1 MKAWRRSGGLGPG
14 AVTTTATV
22 TSISTDGSNI
32 ATVVFSAAVVSIGD
46 VSKIESN
53 GNPGVA
59 VVGGLGTQLVDVDF
73 GAAVDPGQ
81 PWTYTEPAAS
91 VVYVGGET
99 GVSSSGVN
107 G

>member
-1 MKAWRRSGGLGPG
+1 
-14 AVTTTATV
+14 V
-22 TSISTDGSNI
+22 TSISTDGSNV

-46 VSKIESN
+46 ISQIVSN
-53 GNPGVA
+53 GNAGIG

-81 PWTYTEPAAS
+81 AWSYTEPAAA
-91 VVYVGGET
+91 VVYVGGEI

>member
-22 TSISTDGSNI
+22 IAISTDGSDV

-46 VSKIESN
+46 VTKITSDIWT
-53 GNPGVA
+53 GLV
-59 VVGGLGTQLVDVDF
+59 VVGGLGTQLIDVQF
-73 GAAVDPGQ
+73 GGALDPGEA
-81 PWTYTEPAAS
+81 WSYSEPAAS

-99 GVSSSGVN
+99 GISSSGFNV
-107 G
+107 